1 MKRTANNK
9 LKINIDANTSEALKQ
24 MKEVTE
30 AANECVVA
38 LEKLEKVMGKFT
50 GKSELDGITVKVPTV
65 LDGKTISEA
74 VSRINPTANTIV
86 SRTC

>member
-1 MKRTANNK
+1 MANNK
-9 LKINIDANTSEALKQ
+9 LKINIDADTTEALKQ

-50 GKSELDGITVKVPTV
+50 GKSELNGITVKIPTV
-65 LDGKTISEA
+65 LDGKTISDA
-74 VSRINPTANTIV
+74 VSKINPTANKIV

>member
-1 MKRTANNK
+1 MSNNK
-9 LKINIDANTSEALKQ
+9 LTIKVDADTSEALKQ

-50 GKSELDGITVKVPTV
+50 GKSELNGITVKIPTV
-65 LDGKTISEA
+65 LDGKTISDA
-74 VSRINPTANTIV
+74 VSKINPTANKIV

>member
-1 MKRTANNK
+1 MANNK
-9 LKINIDANTSEALKQ
+9 LKINIDADTSEALKQ

-30 AANECVVA
+30 AANECVKA
-38 LEKLEKVMGKFT
+38 LEKLDKVMGKFT

>member
-1 MKRTANNK
+1 MATNK
-9 LKINIDANTSEALKQ
+9 LTIKVDADTTEALKQ

-30 AANECVVA
+30 AANECVEA
-38 LEKLEKVMGKFT
+38 FEKFEKVVGKFT
-50 GKSELDGITVKVPTV
+50 GKSEWNGITVKVPTV

-74 VSRINPTANTIV
+74 VSSIQPTANKIV

>member
-1 MKRTANNK
+1 MAKNELTIKVNV
-9 LKINIDANTSEALKQ
+9 DTSEVLNQ

-30 AANECVVA
+30 AANECKEA

-50 GKSELDGITVKVPTV
+50 KKNDVIKIDVPVLINGRKIAEGVTKITETERE
-65 LDGKTISEA
+65 IA
-74 VSRINPTANTIV
+74 

>member
-1 MKRTANNK
+1 MSNNK
-9 LKINIDANTSEALKQ
+9 LTIKVDADTPEALKK

-30 AANECVVA
+30 AANECVEA

>member
-1 MKRTANNK
+1 MHKQKSNVETN
-9 LKINIDANTSEALKQ
+9 EALERI
-24 MKEVTE
+24 KEVTE
-30 AANECVVA
+30 ATNECVEA

-65 LDGKTISEA
+65 LDGKIISEA

>member
-1 MKRTANNK
+1 MANNK
-9 LKINIDANTSEALKQ
+9 LKINIDADTSEALKQ

-30 AANECVVA
+30 ATNECVA
-38 LEKLEKVMGKFT
+38 AFEKLERVMGRFT
-50 GKSELDGITVKVPTV
+50 GKSELNGITVKVPTV

-74 VSRINPTANTIV
+74 VSRIQPTANTIV

>member
-1 MKRTANNK
+1 MANNK
-9 LKINIDANTSEALKQ
+9 LKINIDADTTEALKQ

-30 AANECVVA
+30 AANECVEA
-38 LEKLEKVMGKFT
+38 FEKLEKVMGKFT
-50 GKSELDGITVKVPTV
+50 GKSELNGITVKVPTV

-74 VSRINPTANTIV
+74 ISSIQPTANKIV

>member
-1 MKRTANNK
+1 
-9 LKINIDANTSEALKQ
+9 
-24 MKEVTE
+24 
-30 AANECVVA
+30 ANECVEA

-50 GKSELDGITVKVPTV
+50 GMSELNGITVKVPTV

-74 VSRINPTANTIV
+74 VSKINPTANTIV

>member
-1 MKRTANNK
+1 MANNK
-9 LKINIDANTSEALKQ
+9 LKINIDANTTEALKK

-30 AANECVVA
+30 AANECVEA

-50 GKSELDGITVKVPTV
+50 GKSELNGITVKVPTV

-74 VSRINPTANTIV
+74 VSKINPTANTIV